1 MGFRD
6 HPQLI
11 SLPGSLQH
19 AYGNRLLSHRL
30 HHRLDY
36 HLFCPESLAK
46 LTDSTN
52 LGMFSLELI
61 HGEYSSYNTFQ
72 ESHES

>member
-19 AYGNRLLSHRL
+19 AYGNRLLSHPL

-36 HLFCPESLAK
+36 RLFCSESLVK
-46 LTDSTN
+46 LADSTDD
-52 LGMFSLELI
+52 SIELI
-61 HGEYSSYNTFQ
+61 DGEYSSYNTFQ